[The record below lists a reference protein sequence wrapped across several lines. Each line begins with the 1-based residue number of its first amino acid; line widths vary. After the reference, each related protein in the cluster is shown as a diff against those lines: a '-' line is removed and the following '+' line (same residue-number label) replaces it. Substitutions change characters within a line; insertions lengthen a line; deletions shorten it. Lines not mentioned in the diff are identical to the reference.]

1 MVFDTM
7 SIIAYVVGLILI
19 YVCCWI
25 FIRPLKWLFK
35 LLFNGVLGG
44 LILVAINFIGSFAG
58 LHITINPL
66 SALITGLLGVPG
78 VVLIIILQF
87 ILP

>member
-7 SIIAYVVGLILI
+7 SIIAYTVGLVLLYI
-19 YVCCWI
+19 CCWI

-35 LLFNGVLGG
+35 LLMNSIVGG
-44 LILVAINFIGSFAG
+44 LILAAINFFGSFVG
-58 LHITINPL
+58 IHIIINPL

-78 VVLIIILQF
+78 VLLIIILQF
-87 ILP
+87 IL

>member
-78 VVLIIILQF
+78 VVLIVILQF

>member
-44 LILVAINFIGSFAG
+44 LILVAINFIGGFAG

-78 VVLIIILQF
+78 VVQIIILQF

>member
-7 SIIAYVVGLILI
+7 SIIAYVIGLVLL

-35 LLFNGVLGG
+35 LILSSVIGG
-44 LILVAINFIGSFAG
+44 LILAAINFFGGFAG
-58 LHITINPL
+58 IHIIINPL

-87 ILP
+87 LLP

>member
-44 LILVAINFIGSFAG
+44 LILVAINFIGGFAG

>member
-7 SIIAYVVGLILI
+7 SIIAYIVGLILL
-19 YVCCWI
+19 YVLCWI

-35 LLFNGVLGG
+35 LLLNGILGG
-44 LILVAINFIGSFAG
+44 LILAAINFFGSFAG
-58 LHITINPL
+58 LHIVINPL

-78 VVLIIILQF
+78 VVLIVILQF